1 MIVMASA
8 SGTPVPAI
16 ARLVAADEDTVR
28 DVIHAFN
35 EQGLACLDPTGRE
48 AVPA

>member
-1 MIVMASA
+1 VLIIMAS
-8 SGTPVPAI
+8 SGMTAPAI

-35 EQGLACLDPTGRE
+35 ENGLDDQP
-48 AVPA
+48 

>member
-1 MIVMASA
+1 MVSA
-8 SGTPVPAI
+8 SGTPVLAI
-16 ARLVAADEDTVR
+16 ARLVAEDEDTVR

-35 EQGLACLDPTGRE
+35 EEGWPRWTLSVRE